1 MNPRLGNSKFTLRD
15 LITIALNFVRTDT
28 PESCTRLCAVLCCS
42 TGCLVGLAATG
53 FAFVHPAQTG
63 AIVALT
69 GIEAGLITSGCVA
82 LLTRSHPAGG
92 VGGTGG
98 ANA

>member
-1 MNPRLGNSKFTLRD
+1 MSPSPGNARFTLRD
-15 LITIALNFVRTDT
+15 AITTALNFVRTDT

-42 TGCLVGLAATG
+42 TGCFVGLAATG
-53 FAFVHPAQTG
+53 FAFAHPAQTG

-82 LLTRSHPAGG
+82 LLTRGRP
-92 VGGTGG
+92 TGG
-98 ANA
+98 AGGQNS

>member
-1 MNPRLGNSKFTLRD
+1 MNKRHRQLLERFAAV
-15 LITIALNFVRTDT
+15 ALNFLRVETA
-28 PESCTRLCAVLCCS
+28 ESCTRLCAVMCCG
-42 TGCLVGLAATG
+42 TGCFVGLAAAG
-53 FAFVHPAQTG
+53 FAFTHPAQTG

-92 VGGTGG
+92 TGP
-98 ANA
+98 